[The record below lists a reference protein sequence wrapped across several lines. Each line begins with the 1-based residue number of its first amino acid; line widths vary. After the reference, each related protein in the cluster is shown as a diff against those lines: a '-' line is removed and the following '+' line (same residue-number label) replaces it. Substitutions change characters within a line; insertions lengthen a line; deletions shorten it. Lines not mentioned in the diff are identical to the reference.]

1 VDRPLPTMRRGGMN
15 GSGTRSGGRVRWDS
29 VWSKSARW
37 NEWKRN
43 QIWWTGPLGFGL
55 VQIQHPA
62 SVRCARQPNKFV
74 AAATARLRS
83 VPPPAVTD
91 QPAPTPIRQLLRSIY
106 SDKLAHQLPCQARK
120 TPQASIMFCFVIDSS
135 RSASGP
141 ST

>member
-1 VDRPLPTMRRGGMN
+1 MEAEPDLVD
-15 GSGTRSGGRVRWDS
+15 GSVGIRF
-29 VWSKSARW
+29 
-37 NEWKRN
+37 
-43 QIWWTGPLGFGL
+43 GPNPA
-55 VQIQHPA
+55 PA

-106 SDKLAHQLPCQARK
+106 SDKLAHQLPRQARK